1 MGVMD
6 ALSTDRTHR
15 EVAETLQLFLNAEIA
30 QSLQER
36 FGLEKA
42 TAQLNAMGY
51 ATGLRLA
58 TRLMVNRLPLPAER
72 TVMKYVAKDLWTLL
86 FRKSASRLQ
95 TDRMGIYIIQDHSF
109 RWLEQFSCAEEPQ
122 AELQRVQELALLHL
136 ALPCGILRGALTVF
150 GLRSSVSAEVSP
162 ATLPACAFTILLLQ
176 DVEVPPE
183 APQPLPLAEAA
194 ASIPEPRESP
204 QNAEAPQ
211 PGPETTSWAEALSNE
226 QWDGAGSDKS
236 PVQET
241 PTALPRATAHGQ
253 EEEEQPEASPSAASG
268 TEQSPAPVPEPEAS
282 EPPVSTAP
290 VQQELGASPSTAPVE
305 ELEALLSTAPVQQE
319 LGASPV
325 PEASPSTA
333 PVPEALPST
342 TPAEAP
348 AAAPAPPS
356 AAEPEAATSA
366 VPVPPPQT
374 EDLLGLDSPK
384 APQVTEPAGETPAGQ
399 PPGQEDLLL

>member
-1 MGVMD
+1 MGVTD

-58 TRLMVNRLPLPAER
+58 TRLVVNRLPLPAER

-109 RWLEQFSCAEEPQ
+109 RWLEHFSCAEEPQ

-150 GLRSSVSAEVSP
+150 GLRSAVSAEVSP

-194 ASIPEPRESP
+194 ASVPEPRESP

-241 PTALPRATAHGQ
+241 PTALPRATAHGH
-253 EEEEQPEASPSAASG
+253 EEEEEPEASPSAASG
-268 TEQSPAPVPEPEAS
+268 TEQSPAPAPPEPEAS

-290 VQQELGASPSTAPVE
+290 VGASPSAAPVQELGAPPV
-305 ELEALLSTAPVQQE
+305 STAPVQQE

-333 PVPEALPST
+333 PAPPASPST
-342 TPAEAP
+342 APAEAP

-356 AAEPEAATSA
+356 AAAEPEVATSA
-366 VPVPPPQT
+366 APDVPPPPT